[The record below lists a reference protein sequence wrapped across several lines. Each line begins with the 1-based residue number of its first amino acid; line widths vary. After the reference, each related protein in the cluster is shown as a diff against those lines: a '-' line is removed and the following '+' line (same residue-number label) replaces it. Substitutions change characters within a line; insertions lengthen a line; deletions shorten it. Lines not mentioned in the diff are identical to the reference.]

1 MIVGVP
7 RECLAGESR
16 VALTPANMTV
26 LAKIGLQVIVER
38 GAGVAAGFPDAEYEA
53 AGARL
58 VADRAAV
65 FAEADI
71 VTAVRLAGADDP
83 TVAADDVRRLRD
95 GQILIAAMEPLWAAK
110 ALEPWASTGAR
121 AFALEL
127 IPRITRA
134 QSMDI
139 LSSMATV
146 AGYKGVLLAA
156 SSLPR
161 MFPMMMTAAG
171 TLKPAKV
178 LVVGAGVAG
187 LQAIATAKR
196 NGAVVSGY
204 DVRPAVKE
212 QVESLG
218 AKFVELPLDTST
230 AEDSGGYAKEQSEEQ
245 VRRQQELMA
254 DVVAESDVVI
264 TTAAIPGRKSPVIV
278 TAAMVERMAP
288 GSVIVDLAAE
298 RGGNCE
304 LTKAGETVLHQGVS
318 ILGPI
323 NLPAT
328 VPYHASQMFA
338 RNVQTLLQHLVTKDG
353 ALNIDPA
360 DEITAGT
367 LVTDGGKIRHPQVAA
382 ALGITLSEGGN

>member
-7 RECLAGESR
+7 KERLPGETR
-16 VALTPANMTV
+16 VALTPGNLAP
-26 LAKIGLQVIVER
+26 LAKIGMQVVVER
-38 GAGVAAGFPDAEYEA
+38 GAGLAAGFTDAEFEA

-58 VADRAAV
+58 VADRSAV
-65 FAEADI
+65 FAEAEI
-71 VTAVRLAGADDP
+71 VAAVRLAGAEDASL
-83 TVAADDVRRLRD
+83 AADDLGRLRD
-95 GQILIAAMEPLWAAK
+95 GQILVATMEPLWDAK
-110 ALEPWASTGAR
+110 PLQAWAGKGVR

-134 QSMDI
+134 QSMDV
-139 LSSMATV
+139 LSSMATI

-156 SSLPR
+156 AALPR
-161 MFPMMMTAAG
+161 VFPMMMTAAG

-178 LVVGAGVAG
+178 LVIGAGVAG
-187 LQAIATAKR
+187 LQAIATSKR

-218 AKFVELPLDTST
+218 AKFVELPLDTSA
-230 AEDSGGYAKEQSEEQ
+230 AEGAGGYAKEQSEEQ
-245 VRRQQELMA
+245 IRKQQELMA
-254 DVVAESDVVI
+254 GVVAESDVVI
-264 TTAAIPGRKSPVIV
+264 TTAAIPGRRSPVIV
-278 TAAMVERMAP
+278 TTAMVERMAP

-304 LTKAGETVLHQGVS
+304 VTRAGETVVHKGVT
-318 ILGPI
+318 ILGPV

-338 RNVQTLLQHLVTKDG
+338 RNVQTLLQHLVAKDG
-353 ALNIDPA
+353 SLNIDLA

-382 ALGITLSEGGN
+382 ALGITLSEGGD

>member
-1 MIVGVP
+1 
-7 RECLAGESR
+7 
-16 VALTPANMTV
+16 VALTPANMAV

-38 GAGVAAGFPDAEYEA
+38 GAGVAAGFPDADYES

-58 VADRAAV
+58 VADRSAV

-83 TVAADDVRRLRD
+83 ATAAEDVGRLRE
-95 GQILIAAMEPLWAAK
+95 GQVLIAAMEPLWDAK
-110 ALEPWASTGAR
+110 ALEPWAPSGAR

-156 SSLPR
+156 SALPR

-204 DVRPAVKE
+204 DVRAAVKE

-218 AKFVELPLDTST
+218 AKFVELPLDTSA
-230 AEDSGGYAKEQSEEQ
+230 AEGSGGYAKEQSEEQ

-278 TAAMVERMAP
+278 TTAMVERMAP

-304 LTKAGETVLHQGVS
+304 LTKAGETILHQGVS
-318 ILGPI
+318 ILGPV

-338 RNVQTLLQHLVTKDG
+338 RNVQTLLQHLVSKEG
-353 ALNIDPA
+353 ALKIDIA

-367 LVTDGGKIRHPQVAA
+367 LVTDAGKIRHPQVAA
-382 ALGITLSEGGN
+382 ALGITLGEGGN